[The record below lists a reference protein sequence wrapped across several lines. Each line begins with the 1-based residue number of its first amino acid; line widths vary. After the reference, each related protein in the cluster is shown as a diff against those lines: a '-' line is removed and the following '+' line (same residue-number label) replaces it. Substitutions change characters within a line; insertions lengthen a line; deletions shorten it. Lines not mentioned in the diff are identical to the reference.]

1 MGDIGRRGEKKAR
14 PGSVIERAM
23 GLSGLAK
30 LQLVR
35 VLFLLFCAFD
45 VAAST
50 LLFIRVGDGNP
61 RENIITQVL
70 S

>member
-1 MGDIGRRGEKKAR
+1 
-14 PGSVIERAM
+14 M